1 MKAQYLAV
9 NGIRKVSCVLSS
21 NLRHVRVF
29 EMDVE
34 DDGEVDEEEEEE
46 EPESQNVGETKEEMK
61 ETVNVQDDSDVNAV
75 ASIEKPVL
83 LEDDASSLESIPGTW
98 S

>member
-1 MKAQYLAV
+1 
-9 NGIRKVSCVLSS
+9 
-21 NLRHVRVF
+21 
-29 EMDVE
+29 MDVE

-98 S
+98 IFRDIYHAVTIAVDLGVQNTDIGLRKDV